1 MTRVFAASTLGSLI
15 MQATELE
22 LRDVV
27 SGWGDTTVLERVSFK
42 LRQGQRIG
50 VLGRNGAG
58 KTTTLATAMGLTSMH
73 GGQVLLDGLDVSS
86 MPTPERSRMGLGYVP
101 QTRDIFATLSVEE
114 NLVAGLQGA
123 PTRRL
128 DEAYAMFPRL
138 HERRCN
144 LGNQLS
150 GGEQQMLC
158 IARALMAK
166 PNLLLMDEPLEGLS
180 PLVAAEVMGAIRHL
194 ATAKGLGCVLV
205 EQQVG
210 LVLDFADIVLVME
223 RGRPMF
229 LGTPAALTHNPE
241 ILEQCIGL
249 KKVA

>member
-1 MTRVFAASTLGSLI
+1 MP
-15 MQATELE
+15 ATELE

-27 SGWGDTTVLERVSFK
+27 AGWGDTTVLERVSFT

-58 KTTTLATAMGLTSMH
+58 KTTTLATALGLTCMRS
-73 GGQVLLDGLDVSS
+73 GQILLDGRDVSR
-86 MPTPERSRMGLGYVP
+86 MPTPQRSRLGLGYVP
-101 QTRDIFATLSVEE
+101 QTRDIFATLTVEE

-123 PTRRL
+123 SIRRV
-128 DEAYAMFPRL
+128 DVAYEMFSRL
-138 HERRCN
+138 HERRRN

-158 IARALMAK
+158 IARALMAE
-166 PNLLLMDEPLEGLS
+166 PRLLLMDEPLEGLS
-180 PLVAAEVMGAIRHL
+180 PLVAGEVMQAVRSL
-194 ATAKGLGCVLV
+194 VTVRGLGCVLV

-210 LVLDFADIVLVME
+210 LVLDFADTVLVME

-229 LGTPAALTHNPE
+229 LGTPEELKRSPQV
-241 ILEQCIGL
+241 LEQCIGL
-249 KKVA
+249 NKAT